1 MNENKEKIQKSI
13 ILESRLKVVTF
24 SPKSTCNRLFFR
36 IKSIIQKVLIQA
48 TDERESLS
56 LLVC

>member
-13 ILESRLKVVTF
+13 ILESRLKVATF